1 MGTPVVLITGA
12 LTGIGRAAALAF
24 AREGHRIV
32 VASRHEQAV
41 RNWVDRTVTRFGR
54 LDAAVQSENERNK
67 AVVGDQFFKAGI
79 QGPPHDLRSASRLY
93 GNRAQPSALGRSVRR
108 GSVPPWQRVPPAFR
122 SRTENRDDFGSH
134 RAHEDDSDDREGSWF
149 SSPGIVGLGNSPGG
163 RALRLWAPGE
173 SLNFGR
179 SGWPYALDKC
189 RARLDVPALC

>member
-1 MGTPVVLITGA
+1 MSTPVVLITGA

-32 VASRHEQAV
+32 VAGRHEQAGQDLATGLRALGAEVEFLCADIRHEDDV
-41 RNWVDRTVTRFGR
+41 RNLLYRTVTRFGR

-67 AVVGDQFFKAGI
+67 AVVSDQFFKAGI

-134 RAHEDDSDDREGSWF
+134 RAHEDDSDDREGS
-149 SSPGIVGLGNSPGG
+149 
-163 RALRLWAPGE
+163 
-173 SLNFGR
+173 
-179 SGWPYALDKC
+179 
-189 RARLDVPALC
+189 